1 MKVGL
6 HISLARAVYALLITL
21 TIQIAYADGVV
32 INKTYH
38 PYVDALENEIEY
50 RAIFQD
56 RSNTISNPAQ
66 VHSLSLGTSIG
77 ERYFGELYLIG
88 EKSRNGSFDV
98 ESAEFEF
105 KWQLTEQGEYAAD
118 WGLLFEYE
126 NELDADIE
134 EFAVGILTER
144 EFGRWSGTANLFLIQ
159 EWGDDIHDEFETA
172 LTLQARYRYA
182 RVFEPAMEL
191 YAGENTRAMGP
202 VFRGS
207 FNVGIR
213 KNITWETGLIF
224 GLDSDT
230 PNQTYRFLLEFEF

>member
-1 MKVGL
+1 MKFG
-6 HISLARAVYALLITL
+6 HYISLAQIFCVLLSILSIRITL
-21 TIQIAYADGVV
+21 ADGAV

-56 RSNTISNPAQ
+56 RSNVVSNPAQ
-66 VHSLSLGTSIG
+66 LHSLSLGTSLG
-77 ERYFGELYLIG
+77 ESYFGEIYLIG
-88 EKSRNGSFDV
+88 AKTRNGGFDV
-98 ESAEFEF
+98 ESAELEF

-134 EFAVGILTER
+134 EFALGILTER

-159 EWGDDIHDEFETA
+159 EWGNDIEDEFETA

-182 RVFEPAMEL
+182 RAFEPAIEL
-191 YAGENTRAMGP
+191 YAGENTRAIGP
-202 VFRGS
+202 VFGGS

-213 KNITWETGLIF
+213 KSVTWESGLIF
-224 GLDSDT
+224 GLDSKT